1 MSVGN
6 FGLFELKIA
15 KVNRKEK
22 ERVIFNIL
30 GRCLKLFC
38 NCDKNRFKLELM
50 YGLVSYRFRRF
61 VRINLP

>member
-38 NCDKNRFKLELM
+38 NRKNA
-50 YGLVSYRFRRF
+50 GFRIMIKI
-61 VRINLP
+61 VLN